1 MKLDTLF
8 KRINNDIFNGE
19 LETPIFAYTYDVSMF
34 GFHTNWEG
42 THIIC
47 IQPEMPWFLSAT
59 TMAHEMIHQWQYD
72 NGLKRNH
79 KKPFKKMARKI
90 ENYYNLREDSL

>member
-8 KRINNDIFNGE
+8 KRINRDIFKGE
-19 LETPIFAYTYDVSMF
+19 LEIPMFAVHYDISML

-42 THIIC
+42 QHIIS
-47 IQPEMPWFLSAT
+47 IMDEMPWFMSAT

-72 NGLKRNH
+72 NGHKRNH
-79 KKPFKKMARKI
+79 KKRFIKMARKI
-90 ENYYNLREDSL
+90 EKYYNLREDTI